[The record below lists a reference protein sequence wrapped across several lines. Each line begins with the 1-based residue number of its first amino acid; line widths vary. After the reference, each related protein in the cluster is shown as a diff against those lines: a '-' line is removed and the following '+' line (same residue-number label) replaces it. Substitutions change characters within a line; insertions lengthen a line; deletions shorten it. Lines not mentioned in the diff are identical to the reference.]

1 MLSFIMLIGGFALL
15 VWGADRFVGGAC
27 AAARRMGIPSVVVG
41 LTIVALGTSAPE
53 LSVSVTAALKGANEI
68 AVGNVVG
75 SNLFNLLVVVGLSAV
90 IAPMRA
96 EEGLPRRDLPLSGL
110 AASLLFAMLALGK
123 GRLSRGSGLALLAIM
138 VVYLFVLVREALRNH
153 TAADEAE
160 LSAPVWTIP
169 LNLIIGLC
177 GIVLG
182 GDLTVDGATGIARM
196 FGLSEALIGL
206 TIVAVGTSL
215 PELVTS
221 ITAAV
226 KGESGLAL
234 GNAVGSNLFNILFIL
249 GTSAAICPISV
260 SMDAVFD
267 AGVLV
272 LVSVVCT
279 LAMRRSRGVGRVQG
293 VAMAAAYLAY
303 MGWIIV
309 R

>member
-1 MLSFIMLIGGFALL
+1 M
-15 VWGADRFVGGAC
+15 
-27 AAARRMGIPSVVVG
+27 
-41 LTIVALGTSAPE
+41 
-53 LSVSVTAALKGANEI
+53 
-68 AVGNVVG
+68 
-75 SNLFNLLVVVGLSAV
+75 
-90 IAPMRA
+90 
-96 EEGLPRRDLPLSGL
+96 SGL
-110 AASLLFAMLALGK
+110 VASILFAMLAFGE
-123 GRLSRGSGLALLAIM
+123 GRLSRVSGLILLVIM
-138 VVYLFVLVREALRNH
+138 VLYLFVLVREALRNH
-153 TAADEAE
+153 TAADETE
-160 LSAPVWTIP
+160 LSVPVWTIP
-169 LNLIIGLC
+169 LNLFIGLC

-221 ITAAV
+221 ITAAI

-249 GTSAAICPISV
+249 GTSATICPISV

-267 AGVLV
+267 VAVLV
-272 LVSVVCT
+272 LVSAVCILT
-279 LAMRRSRGVGRVQG
+279 MRRSGGVGRVQG
-293 VAMAAAYLAY
+293 IVMTAAYLAY